1 MVESGLL
8 NSSSVQSAEQQFTK
22 AKEKGA
28 LSGSLYFMGQRLHF
42 IKGNKY
48 RLMIKSMS
56 ESHRDIGTDDS
67 KFNFRLSIKDKF
79 SNPPLESYESEDL
92 AFVVDSQLGFG
103 TYLYVI
109 EKISKVNKEVVD
121 ELAYGFLEMYADV
134 VEIEPE
140 DSVVEIFKSPA
151 QNGPFRTE

>member
-1 MVESGLL
+1 
-8 NSSSVQSAEQQFTK
+8 
-22 AKEKGA
+22 
-28 LSGSLYFMGQRLHF
+28 
-42 IKGNKY
+42 
-48 RLMIKSMS
+48 MIKTLS

-79 SNPPLESYESEDL
+79 SNPPLESYECSNM
-92 AFVVDSQLGFG
+92 AFDVNSQLGFG

-109 EKISKVNKEVVD
+109 EKVSKINKEVVD

-140 DSVVEIFKSPA
+140 DSVVEIFKAPEQIDPSRIEK
-151 QNGPFRTE
+151 QRTALKQCRQA